1 MSKQLGREIYVKDRV
16 VVRDAAVKKI
26 RSLYPN
32 ADLETAFT
40 VIGENNGYGR
50 RALQVDRAPFLLWVG
65 QVKLAWPS
73 VDCKERIKALGL

>member
-16 VVRDAAVKKI
+16 VVKDSAVKKI
-26 RSLYPN
+26 RQLYPD

-50 RALQVDRAPFLLWVG
+50 RALIVDRSPGLLWVG
-65 QVKLAWPS
+65 QCKLAWPS